1 MYWNLIWKS
10 PGFVSFGANLTNFGA
25 KPTIP
30 DTGSGQFDVEW
41 RSVVHAYTRQ
51 FECEG
56 VLHTGQF
63 AVKECCCTWSSIW
76 CKCHTLFITALI
88 SDLQRERGGDRV
100 ITSLVYLP
108 HHIKLLHGV
117 INYFSVKVNSL
128 PSTQKVINFSNIRF
142 GSNIRQIGPKINVS
156 RNV

>member
-1 MYWNLIWKS
+1 MEFYMVQ
-10 PGFVSFGANLTNFGA
+10 VSH
-25 KPTIP
+25 IIYHCP
-30 DTGSGQFDVEW
+30 DIASTE
-41 RSVVHAYTRQ
+41 R
-51 FECEG
+51 E
-56 VLHTGQF
+56 
-63 AVKECCCTWSSIW
+63 
-76 CKCHTLFITALI
+76 
-88 SDLQRERGGDRV
+88 RERGGGNRV
-100 ITSLVYLP
+100 ITSPVYLP